1 MKKLFL
7 FLILCV
13 LVGCS
18 TTKHLP
24 PGEVLYT
31 GQKPI
36 VVEQRSETPVGQ
48 TALEEVEAA
57 LAAAPNNA
65 LLGSS
70 RIRIPFPLGL
80 WVYNGFS
87 KYEKGLGKWIFRRF
101 GAKPVLLSTVAPDI
115 RMRAAANL
123 LHEYG
128 YFDGLVSCDTFV
140 NSRDSLKARLQYT
153 VRMGQPTI
161 IDTVEY
167 VGFSART
174 ERILKA
180 TRRHSLLRPESQFNV
195 PDLDAERTRVS
206 NLLRNTGLYY
216 FRPDYLTYQADTT
229 CVPAQYVSLRMVPV
243 EGMPAVAEKPFYLGA
258 KSIYLYGRN
267 GQAPTDSLLYRGM
280 RIYYH
285 GSRPYVRPSM
295 LYRWTDY
302 RNFRF
307 KRPQSDSA
315 EARHST
321 TLRYSLYNLHRQNR
335 VQERLAQTGIF
346 RTTDIGF
353 VPRDTSALCDTLD
366 VNIRLMPTLRYD
378 AELDFNLKLK
388 SNNQVGPGASFTLS
402 RLNVFGGGERWEVE
416 LTGSYEWQTGGGAAS
431 SMNSYEYGVST
442 SLVFPRVM
450 FPRLGTHEYDF
461 PATTTFSLY
470 ALQQDRARYYK
481 LLAFGGRA
489 TYEFQPKPI
498 HKHSLTPLRL
508 TFNVLRHPTAEFQ
521 ALQAANPALYA
532 SLRDQFIPAMEY
544 TYTYDDTSL
553 RTNRRTSHWWQTTF
567 TSAGNVT
574 SLLYGALG
582 QSLSRS
588 EKQLLG
594 VPFAQFVKLNTE
606 FRHHLRIGRHCML
619 ATRMALGA
627 VWAYGNVLSAPYT
640 EQFYVGGANS
650 IRAFSAR
657 SIGPG
662 GYSSGEEGTAGY
674 GYLNHVGDIR
684 FEANAEWRFPI
695 LGNLHGAVFLDAG
708 NVWLL
713 RTDEGRPGGEFR
725 LRDFPRQIALGTGLG
740 LRYDLQLL
748 VFRLDLGV
756 ALHDPSRLNSGRGY
770 YNIPRFGDG
779 LALNFAIGYPF

>member
-1 MKKLFL
+1 MKKYIFL
-7 FLILCV
+7 LLLCC
-13 LVGCS
+13 LTACS

-24 PGEVLYT
+24 QGEVLYT
-31 GQKPI
+31 GQKPVI
-36 VVEQRSETPVGQ
+36 VEQRSKTPVGQ

-57 LAAAPNNA
+57 LATAPNNA

-70 RIRIPFPLGL
+70 RIRIPFPVGL
-80 WVYNGFS
+80 WVYNGFADS
-87 KYEKGLGKWIFRRF
+87 QSRFGRWIFRRF
-101 GAKPVLLSTVAPDI
+101 GTKPVLLSSVAPDI
-115 RMRAAANL
+115 RMRAATNL
-123 LHEYG
+123 LHDYG
-128 YFDGLVSCDTFV
+128 YFNGSVSCDTFV
-140 NSRDSLKARLQYT
+140 NPRDSLKARLQYT
-153 VRMGQPTI
+153 VRMGLPTI

-167 VGFSART
+167 IGFSPRT
-174 ERILKA
+174 DRILKA
-180 TRRHSLLRPESQFNV
+180 VRRHSLLRPGTQFNV
-195 PDLDAERTRVS
+195 PDLDAERTRIS

-229 CVPAQYVSLRMVPV
+229 RKPGQYVSLRMMPV
-243 EGMPAVAEKPFYLGA
+243 AGLPATAERPFHLGR

-267 GQAPTDSLLYRGM
+267 GQAPTDSLLYRNM
-280 RIYYH
+280 YIYYH

-315 EARHST
+315 YSSAP
-321 TLRYSLYNLHRQNR
+321 RYSLYSLHRQTR
-335 VQERLAQTGIF
+335 IQERLAQTGIF

-366 VNIRLMPTLRYD
+366 INIRLMPALRYD

-442 SLVFPRVM
+442 SLVFPRIM
-450 FPRLGTHEYDF
+450 FPRLGGHEYDF

-489 TYEFQPKPI
+489 TYEFQPKPT
-498 HKHSLTPLRL
+498 HRHSLTPLRL

-521 ALQAANPALYA
+521 ALQEANPALYA

-553 RTNRRTSHWWQTTF
+553 QNKRSTSRWWQTTL

-582 QSLSRS
+582 QGLNRS
-588 EKQLLG
+588 GKQLLG
-594 VPFAQFVKLNTE
+594 VPFAQFIKLNTE
-606 FRHHLRIGRHCML
+606 FRHHLRLGQRHVL
-619 ATRMALGA
+619 ATRVAAGV

-662 GYSSGEEGTAGY
+662 AYSSHEEGTAGY

-684 FEANAEWRFPI
+684 FEANAEWRFPL
-695 LGNLHGAVFLDAG
+695 LGSLHGALFLDAG

-713 RTDEGRPGGEFR
+713 RADEGRPGGEFR
-725 LRDFPRQIALGTGLG
+725 LRDFPRQIALGTGFG

-756 ALHDPSRLNSGRGY
+756 ALHDPSRLDSGRGY

-779 LALNFAIGYPF
+779 LTLNFAIGYPF

>member
-1 MKKLFL
+1 MKKLAFL
-7 FLILCV
+7 LIVCFFAA
-13 LVGCS
+13 CS

-24 PGEVLYT
+24 PGEVLYI

-36 VVEQRSETPVGQ
+36 IVEQRSETSVGQ

-57 LAAAPNNA
+57 LATAPNNA

-70 RIRIPFPLGL
+70 RIRVPFPIGL

-87 KYEKGLGKWIFRRF
+87 KYKSGLGRWIFRRF
-101 GAKPVLLSTVAPDI
+101 AAKPVFLSAVAPDI
-115 RMRAAANL
+115 RMRAATNL
-123 LHEYG
+123 LYDYG
-128 YFDGLVSCDTFV
+128 YFNGSVSCDTFI
-140 NSRDSLKARLQYT
+140 STRDSLKARLQYT
-153 VRMGQPTI
+153 VHMGSPTI
-161 IDTVEY
+161 IDTIEY
-167 VGFSART
+167 MGFSSRT
-174 ERILKA
+174 TRILQA
-180 TRRHSLLRPESQFNV
+180 TRKYSSLRPGVQFNV

-206 NLLRNTGLYY
+206 NILRNTGLYY
-216 FRPDYLTYQADTT
+216 FRPDYLTYRADTT
-229 CVPAQYVSLRMVPV
+229 HKSGQYVSLRMVPV
-243 EGMPAVAEKPFYLGA
+243 AGIPSTAEKPFFLGH

-267 GQAPTDSLLYRGM
+267 GQEPTDSMLYRNL
-280 RIYYH
+280 RIFYY

-302 RNFRF
+302 SNFRF
-307 KRPQSDSA
+307 KRPQQDSIGTS
-315 EARHST
+315 HVSS
-321 TLRYSLYNLHRQNR
+321 LLYSLHRQNR
-335 VQERLAQTGIF
+335 VQERIAQTGIF
-346 RTTDIGF
+346 RTTDISF
-353 VPRDTSALCDTLD
+353 VPRNATAQCDTLD

-388 SNNQVGPGASFTLS
+388 SNNQMGPGASFTLS

-416 LTGSYEWQTGGGAAS
+416 LSGSYEWQTGGGAAS

-450 FPRLGTHEYDF
+450 FPRLGDNEYDF

-489 TYEFQPKPI
+489 TYEFQPWTTRR
-498 HKHSLTPLRL
+498 HSLTPLRL
-508 TFNVLRHPTAEFQ
+508 TFNVLRHPTVEFQ
-521 ALQAANPALYA
+521 ELQAANPALYA
-532 SLRDQFIPAMEY
+532 SLRNQFIPAMEY
-544 TYTYDDTSL
+544 TYTYDNTSS
-553 RTNRRTSHWWQTTF
+553 RTHRRTACWWQTTV

-574 SLLYGALG
+574 SLLYSALG
-582 QSLSRS
+582 QSFRQRG
-588 EKQLLG
+588 KQLLG

-606 FRHHLRIGRHCML
+606 YRYHLRLGRRNTL
-619 ATRMALGA
+619 ATRVAAGV

-662 GYSSGEEGTAGY
+662 GYSSQTEGTTGY

-695 LGNLHGAVFLDAG
+695 LGSLHGAVFLDAG

-713 RTDEGRPGGEFR
+713 RTDEGRPKGEFR
-725 LRDFPRQIALGTGLG
+725 LNDFLRQIALGTGLG
-740 LRYDLQLL
+740 LRYDLQFL

-756 ALHDPSRLNSGRGY
+756 ALHDPSRLYLQRGY
-770 YNIPRFGDG
+770 YNIPSLGDG
-779 LALNFAIGYPF
+779 LTLNFAIGYPF

>member
-1 MKKLFL
+1 MRR
-7 FLILCV
+7 LIIFGLLCCFAA
-13 LVGCS
+13 CS

-24 PGEVLYT
+24 SGEVLYI

-36 VVEQRSETPVGQ
+36 VIEQDSVTIVGQ
-48 TALEEVEAA
+48 TALEEVKAS
-57 LAAAPNNA
+57 LATAPNNA

-70 RIRIPFPLGL
+70 RWRIPFPLGL

-87 KYEKGLGKWIFRRF
+87 KYEKGLGRWIFRRF
-101 GAKPVLLSTVAPDI
+101 GAKPVLLSAVAPDI
-115 RMRAAANL
+115 RMRAATNL
-123 LHEYG
+123 LHDYG
-128 YFDGLVSCDTFV
+128 YFNGAVSCDTFIHP
-140 NSRDSLKARLQYT
+140 RDSLKARLQYT
-153 VRMGQPTI
+153 VRMGTPVF

-167 VGFSART
+167 VGFSPRT
-174 ERILKA
+174 DRILKA
-180 TRRHSLLRPESQFNV
+180 TRRRSQLRPGRQFNV

-216 FRPDYLTYQADTT
+216 FRPDYLVYQADTART
-229 CVPAQYVSLRMVPV
+229 PGPYISLRLTPIT
-243 EGMPAVAEKPFYLGA
+243 GMSAVAEQPFHLGR

-267 GQAPTDSLLYRGM
+267 GQVPTDSLLYQGI

-302 RNFRF
+302 SSFRF

-315 EARHST
+315 AEQKSLSRIHD
-321 TLRYSLYNLHRQNR
+321 LYSLHRQQR

-346 RTTDIGF
+346 RTTDISF
-353 VPRDTSALCDTLD
+353 TPHDTSAQCNTLD
-366 VNIRLMPTLRYD
+366 VDIRLTPALRYD

-388 SNNQVGPGASFTLS
+388 SNNQVGPGAAFTLS

-416 LTGSYEWQTGGGAAS
+416 LTGAYEWQTGGGAAS

-442 SLVFPRVM
+442 SLVFPRIM
-450 FPRLGTHEYDF
+450 FPRLGDHEYDF

-489 TYEFQPKPI
+489 TYEFQPQPT
-498 HKHSLTPLRL
+498 HRHSLTPLRL

-553 RTNRRTSHWWQTTF
+553 QDRRRSSRWWQTTL

-582 QSLSRS
+582 QNLKQR

-594 VPFAQFVKLNTE
+594 VPFAQFVKFNTE
-606 FRHHLRIGRHCML
+606 FRHHLRLGRRSLL
-619 ATRMALGA
+619 ATRVAAGI
-627 VWAYGNVLSAPYT
+627 VWAYGNVQSAPYT

-662 GYSSGEEGTAGY
+662 GYSPTKEETAGY

-695 LGNLHGAVFLDAG
+695 LGSLHGALFLDAG
-708 NVWLL
+708 NVWLM
-713 RTDEGRPGGEFR
+713 RTDEGRPNGAFR
-725 LRDFPRQIALGTGLG
+725 LRDFPRQIALGTGAG

-748 VFRLDLGV
+748 VFRLDLGI
-756 ALHDPSRLNSGRGY
+756 ALHDPSRLGQGGGY

-779 LALNFAIGYPF
+779 LTLNFAIGYPF